1 MGTWTEWNTLKRDI
15 MKGVQDLDTNSYRVL
30 LFKGSFSTTAAQYS
44 TYGSISGTGNE
55 VSALG
60 GYVKGLGKDLGT
72 TSIVESGANAYWSA
86 SNVVITASGAEI
98 TSIQY
103 AVICKSDGT
112 TCESTDPIVGW
123 ATLSSSAFSV
133 GTSNTLTINLS
144 NGIFQV
150 T

>member
-30 LFKGSFSTTAAQYS
+30 LFKGAFSTTAAQFS
-44 TYGSISGTGNE
+44 TYGSLTNE

-72 TSIVESGANAYWSA
+72 TSIVESGANSYWSA
-86 SNVVITASGAEI
+86 ANVVFTASGASI

-112 TCESTDPIVGW
+112 TCESADPIVGW
-123 ATLSSSAFSV
+123 ATLSSSEFAV